1 MDNLVLD
8 GGFADPVMQAQ
19 QGFRAMMDALANP
32 GTVQDLALGLTPP
45 APLSPEL
52 AAVLLTLCDHD
63 TAVWLDATLASEA
76 VTNWL
81 RFYIGSPVATVP
93 QDAAFAALSHGA
105 ALQLNAFSLGTDL
118 YPDRS
123 TTLAVALEALSGGET
138 LVLKG
143 PGIEHSI
150 EISPKGLPADFLEQ
164 WAENGAQFPRGVD
177 LLLVADGAVIGL
189 PRTTRIIGKDA

>member
-32 GTVQDLALGLTPP
+32 GTMQDLALGLTPP

-63 TAVWLDATLASEA
+63 TAVWLDATLATEA

-81 RFYIGSPVATVP
+81 RFHIGSPLTAAP
-93 QDAAFAALSHGA
+93 KEAAFAALSHGA
-105 ALQLNAFSLGTDL
+105 SLQLNAFSLGTDL

-123 TTLAVALEALSGGET
+123 TTLAVALEALSGGDT

-150 EISPKGLPADFLEQ
+150 EISPIGLPADFLEQ

>member
-63 TAVWLDATLASEA
+63 TAVWLDGTLATEA

-81 RFYIGSPVATVP
+81 RFHIGSPVTTSP
-93 QDAAFAALSHGA
+93 QEAAFAALTHGA
-105 ALQLNAFSLGTDL
+105 SIQLNAFSLGTDL

-150 EISPKGLPADFLEQ
+150 EISPIGLPEDFLAQ

-177 LLLVADGAVIGL
+177 LLLVADGTVIGL